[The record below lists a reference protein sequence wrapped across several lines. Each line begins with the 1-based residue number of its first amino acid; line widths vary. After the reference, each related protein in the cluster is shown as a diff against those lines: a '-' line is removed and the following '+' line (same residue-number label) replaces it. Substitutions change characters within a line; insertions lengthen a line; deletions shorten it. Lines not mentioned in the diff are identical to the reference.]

1 MLALPS
7 PANRL
12 TKRQAKRR
20 AVKMPLIAPQAFAAT
35 LYQVKN
41 HICRI
46 TLNRPERRNALNRL
60 AYAEL
65 ESAFRH
71 ASEDPEVR
79 CVIVT
84 GADPSFCSGDDV
96 REIMASGEARPAAAP
111 RITFEPTPAA
121 IAAIECA
128 KPVIAAVNGPAVGW
142 GMELAL
148 YADIRIA
155 SEKAIFAELFIKRG
169 LVCDVGGFWKLPQV
183 VGPAKTAELL
193 FTGDAVNAKEAV
205 RIGLVTQITAQQDI
219 VRAAEHMAARIACN
233 PPLALVAMKEGL
245 RRAAGDPKP
254 MGAWAI
260 ETIHR
265 LFQTE
270 DHREGVR
277 SFLEKREPSF
287 VGR

>member
-1 MLALPS
+1 
-7 PANRL
+7 
-12 TKRQAKRR
+12 
-20 AVKMPLIAPQAFAAT
+20 MPPIAPEAFACI

-41 HICRI
+41 HVCRI

-71 ASEDPEVR
+71 ASDDPQIR

-84 GADPSFCSGDDV
+84 GADPAFCSGDDV
-96 REIMASGEARPAAAP
+96 REIMAAGEARPASPP
-111 RITFEPTPAA
+111 RVTFEPTPAA
-121 IAAIECA
+121 MAAIECA

-155 SEKAIFAELFIKRG
+155 SEKAVFAELFIKRG
-169 LVCDVGGFWKLPQV
+169 LVCDVGGFWKLPSI
-183 VGPAKTAELL
+183 VGPAKAAELL
-193 FTGDAVNAKEAV
+193 FSGDAINAKEAE
-205 RIGLVTQITAQQDI
+205 RIGLVTQITAHQDV
-219 VRAAEHMAARIACN
+219 VRAAEHMAGRIASN
-233 PPLALVAMKEGL
+233 PPLALVAMKKGL
-245 RRAAGDPKP
+245 SRAAGDPKP

-270 DHREGVR
+270 DHREGVK
-277 SFLEKREPSF
+277 SFLEKRAPMF